1 MAEAKMK
8 HKNYED
14 YKKKVEEFEAS
25 GGWPKDLGNS
35 DHADNVECTLIEID
49 AKLEPYGL
57 EVVQYDTKSDSIV
70 WEIVKRTVICSSCK
84 LVDGIGWAVECP
96 DCSEGP
102 YW

>member
-1 MAEAKMK
+1 MK

-14 YKKKVEEFEAS
+14 YKKKVEEFETS

-35 DHADNVECTLIEID
+35 DWKDSVECTLIEID
-49 AKLEPYGL
+49 DKLKQYGL
-57 EVVQYDTKSDSIV
+57 EVVQYDTNSDSIV
-70 WEIVKRTVICSSCK
+70 WEIVKRIDICSTCGNNRAG
-84 LVDGIGWAVECP
+84 LGGWHTECQ